1 MLDFNKD
8 VIGSSLPVL
17 VEFSAPWCGY
27 CRRLVPVIRKIE
39 KEYKDELKVLVVD
52 IDEDENLASEYMI
65 DTIPSI
71 ILFKDGKA
79 CETVVNPLSKAAID
93 SYLIENGIRL

>member
-27 CRRLVPVIRKIE
+27 CRRLTPVIRKIE
-39 KEYKDELKVLVVD
+39 KEYKDVLKVLVVD
-52 IDEDENLASEYMI
+52 IDEDENLAREYMI

-71 ILFKDGKA
+71 ILFKDKKA